1 MKYISARFRLS
12 LDINVPLR
20 SEIVAIYFMPA
31 TNLESVLEIISQ
43 QDETLTFWLFFQR
56 AWSVA
61 GCHLVLLGVES
72 SLFCDLPNKN
82 KSRLC
87 HSFQWKIQRYLR
99 WAGTARMRSQ
109 RTFASIVS
117 WLCPPPPRC
126 PSGPVCHPTLH
137 TRLPPRRSD
146 PPSRCRRMS
155 GRRPQGRCRRG
166 CRLPARLRRGR

>member
-1 MKYISARFRLS
+1 MLSNANRVTPIQGSDNDLSPSTIQKSLDRCLMKYISARFRLS

-72 SLFCDLPNKN
+72 SLFSAIC
-82 KSRLC
+82 
-87 HSFQWKIQRYLR
+87 Q
-99 WAGTARMRSQ
+99 T
-109 RTFASIVS
+109 RTRVDYA
-117 WLCPPPPRC
+117 
-126 PSGPVCHPTLH
+126 
-137 TRLPPRRSD
+137 TRF
-146 PPSRCRRMS
+146 S
-155 GRRPQGRCRRG
+155 GRSSATCVGRAPPECDPREHSH
-166 CRLPARLRRGR
+166 L